1 MTYRQNF
8 DKVILEPKVISLGD
22 TVIVFF
28 LAFAYNKTA
37 RKRTLL
43 TEGEDIMILCVDL
56 GSMLPPLPIS
66 YITIVLLAFVLL
78 GFIAGLVKGF
88 GVELLGLIK
97 MAGVIFGAAFA
108 VGFVQPLVADQLNSF
123 IADANVQQT
132 VLYAACFIVIW
143 IVLAIVIGLIKRLFL
158 RRLPGGLSRFTG
170 GLLGIVKGAFI
181 AMVVVYIVVTL
192 APTFTEVNFFVEN
205 AKETDPIGKF
215 LVENNLITKVVDL
228 VKQILAQ

>member
-1 MTYRQNF
+1 
-8 DKVILEPKVISLGD
+8 
-22 TVIVFF
+22 
-28 LAFAYNKTA
+28 
-37 RKRTLL
+37 
-43 TEGEDIMILCVDL
+43 MILCVDL
-56 GSMLPPLPIS
+56 GSILPPLPIS

-97 MAGVIFGAAFA
+97 MAGVIFA